1 MVPLLRML
9 KRRNKRAF
17 VRRKA
22 LFRQQSPLLLSVR
35 EKAEAAKS
43 LSEIRLIQ
51 GE

>member
-9 KRRNKRAF
+9 KRRTKRAF

-22 LFRQQSPLLLSVR
+22 LFKQQSSLVLSVR

-43 LSEIRLIQ
+43 LSEID
-51 GE
+51 